1 MGFCVNPE
9 SIIFFGP
16 GKLIL
21 TYIVR
26 GLKMDSENLQ
36 QFINRHNIAA
46 DIIRLEEHT
55 LTVGDAARALDVETM
70 QIIKSLVFQVN
81 GEPFLV
87 INNGQARVDRKKLAA
102 HIGIGRKKIKFADP
116 DQVLE
121 MTGFVVGSMP
131 PFGHKNRLRT
141 VVDPAV
147 TRQGTVYGGGGDI
160 NAMMKIAVD
169 VLLEATRAEITELSK

>member
-1 MGFCVNPE
+1 MNNRDLQAHIDRN
-9 SIIFFGP
+9 SIQATI
-16 GKLIL
+16 IL
-21 TYIVR
+21 
-26 GLKMDSENLQ
+26 LN
-36 QFINRHNIAA
+36 
-46 DIIRLEEHT
+46 EHT
-55 LTVGDAARALDVETM
+55 LTVEDAARALDVETV

-87 INNGQARVDRKKLAA
+87 INNGLARVDRKKLAT
-102 HIGIGRKKIKFADP
+102 HIGVGRKKVKFADP

-147 TRQGTVYGGGGDI
+147 IRQETVYGGGGDI
-160 NAMMKIAVD
+160 NAMMQITPN
-169 VLLEATRAEITELSK
+169 VLLEATRAEVTELSQ

>member
-1 MGFCVNPE
+1 MTDSNVLVKGFNMNSSDLQSYIE
-9 SIIFFGP
+9 RNRIQATII
-16 GKLIL
+16 L
-21 TYIVR
+21 
-26 GLKMDSENLQ
+26 LK
-36 QFINRHNIAA
+36 
-46 DIIRLEEHT
+46 EHT
-55 LTVGDAARALDVETM
+55 LTVEDAARALNVETR

-102 HIGIGRKKIKFADP
+102 HIGVGRKKVKFADP

-147 TRQGTVYGGGGDI
+147 ARQETVYGGGGDI
-160 NAMMKIAVD
+160 NAMMQIAPNA
-169 VLLEATRAEITELSK
+169 LLEATRAEIVELSE